1 MNSIVE
7 ARIGDYLRN
16 RLRLRPYDCGAVV
29 YCIQNLAR
37 MAGHDLDDRFAGA
50 GLGAGPEAR
59 VASAI
64 VDLALGGGG
73 CETSEYTIRLE
84 VGRWLRTT
92 ARRSLVG

>member
-7 ARIGDYLRN
+7 AKIGDYLRS
-16 RLRLRPYDCGAVV
+16 RLHLGPYECGAVV
-29 YCIQNLAR
+29 YCIRNLAR

-59 VASAI
+59 VGAAI

-73 CETSEYTIRLE
+73 CETSEYTIRQE
-84 VGRWLRTT
+84 VARWLWTT
-92 ARRSLVG
+92 PRRSLVG